1 MFYVVALGNKGDE
14 YAQTRHNIGQLVM
27 DRVMEC
33 DGFSG
38 LVDSSKYAG
47 RIAHGSY
54 EGVEVNVLYPN
65 SFMNESGGPTA
76 KFVPKGD
83 VRRLIVVA
91 DEVDLPIGTVKVSFA
106 KGAGGHNGI
115 ASIIRALGT
124 NDFIRVRLGIAP
136 TSFWTGKM
144 KRPEG
149 DKLPKFVLGSLTKRE
164 EGVVEDLIPIVSNI
178 LRLICG
184 DGGVEAAMNKYNVK

>member
-1 MFYVVALGNKGDE
+1 MFYVVALGNKGEE
-14 YAQTRHNIGQLVM
+14 YTRTRHNIGQLVM
-27 DRVMEC
+27 DGVLAR

-38 LVDSSKYAG
+38 LVDSSKYVG
-47 RIAHGSY
+47 RIAYGGY
-54 EGVEVNVLYPN
+54 EDKEVSVLYPN
-65 SFMNESGGPTA
+65 TYMNESGGPIA
-76 KFVPKGD
+76 KFVPKAD

-115 ASIIRALGT
+115 ASIIRSLGT
-124 NDFIRVRLGIAP
+124 NDFIRIRLGIAP

-149 DKLPKFVLGSLTKRE
+149 DRLPKFVLGSLTKRE
-164 EGVVEDLIPIVSNI
+164 EGVVEDLIPIVSDI
-178 LRLICG
+178 LRLICVE
-184 DGGVEAAMNKYNVK
+184 GVEAAMNKYNVK